1 MRTFLGSLLALLLLS
16 SCATPEPA
24 TKLEKANVLPL
35 ALNDKF
41 QFRKQKLAFYDGQ
54 TLPLTTSEPVIFERQ
69 RMEWGAIG
77 WMEKSEK
84 YGNYFTFFW
93 RTGERA
99 DVTVRLEYRQA
110 ALGNYV
116 MAMERYYPD
125 AKGSYKSE
133 FTVAGDD
140 FLEFGKVTSW
150 RCLLIVDGKIVG
162 LTQSFIWK

>member
-1 MRTFLGSLLALLLLS
+1 MRTFLGSLLSILLLS

-35 ALNDKF
+35 ELNDNF
-41 QFRKQKLAFYDGQ
+41 EFRKQKLDFYDNKPM
-54 TLPLTTSEPVIFERQ
+54 PLTTSEPVIFERQ
-69 RMEWGAIG
+69 RLEWGAVG
-77 WMEKSEK
+77 WMEREER

-93 RTGERA
+93 RTSERA
-99 DVTVRLEYRQA
+99 DVTVRLEYRQS

-116 MAMERYYPD
+116 MAMERYYPE

-133 FTVAGDD
+133 FQVIGDD
-140 FLEFGKVTSW
+140 FLEFGQVTSW
-150 RCLLIVDGKIVG
+150 RCLLIVDGRIVG